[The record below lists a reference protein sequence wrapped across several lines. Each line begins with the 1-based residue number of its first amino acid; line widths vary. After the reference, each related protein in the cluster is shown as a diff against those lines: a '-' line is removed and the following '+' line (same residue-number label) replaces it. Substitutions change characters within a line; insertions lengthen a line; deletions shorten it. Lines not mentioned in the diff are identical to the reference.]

1 MPSAARERTTKE
13 ERVQARVNADT
24 KDLLERA
31 ARYRGVSLSD
41 FMVSSASEAATRT
54 VQEHTLI
61 HLSAQDSRAFAE
73 ALLNPPAPNDALRQ
87 AKERH
92 DKLVKR

>member
-1 MPSAARERTTKE
+1 MPNAVRERNTKE

-24 KDLLERA
+24 KALLERA
-31 ARYRGVSLSD
+31 ARLRGVSLSD

-61 HLSAQDSRAFAE
+61 HLSAQDSKVFAE
-73 ALLNPPAPNDALRQ
+73 ALLNPPAPNEALRR

-92 DKLVKR
+92 DKLLKR